1 MELEYG
7 AYSLQGKKSRPNE
20 DRYRLLG
27 NKVPLVNR
35 SGRGQ
40 LFAVFD
46 GIGGAPKGRESA
58 QAMWDCLVQFYNTG
72 PGGSIEPSA
81 ISSILVAANKEIYN
95 WGFIPGTKRPQGGCA
110 GTIAWFHRNGLNIFH
125 AGDTV
130 GYLISWAT
138 INPLTREHGEGKYI
152 ANYFGIGEKLLIDS
166 FTFPVNEG
174 DVLVLASDG
183 VTKSLSRPSI
193 LECVGHWIIQ
203 SPEMAAKQLCELALR
218 RGSTDDITAVVVELV
233 EFTS

>member
-27 NKVPLVNR
+27 NKVPLVSR

-58 QAMWDCLVQFYNTG
+58 QAMWDCLVRFYNSADDG
-72 PGGSIEPSA
+72 NVGVSA
-81 ISSILVAANKEIYN
+81 ISAILVEANREIYN
-95 WGFIPGTKRPQGGCA
+95 WGFIPGTRRPQGGCA
-110 GTIAWFHRNGLNIFH
+110 GTIAWFHQNELYICH

-130 GYLISWAT
+130 GYLISGDA

-166 FTFPVNEG
+166 FSFPLNEG
-174 DVLVLASDG
+174 DVLVLVSDG
-183 VTKSLSRPSI
+183 VTKALSRSSI
-193 LECVGHWIIQ
+193 QDCVGHWVIR
-203 SPEMAAKQLCELALR
+203 SAEVAARQLCELALQ
-218 RGSTDDITAVVVELV
+218 RGSTDDITAVVVEVV
-233 EFTS
+233 EFSS